1 MSLHGGNPK
10 PAAIK
15 QVKLKL
21 GIKNKGDRTS
31 QTANNSY
38 LTTRFN
44 SSTQGSNLGHFN
56 ETASLNI
63 SGNITQKGVFAKN
76 LHQPVLGIGK

>member
-1 MSLHGGNPK
+1 MSLQGGNPK
-10 PAAIK
+10 QAIK

-21 GIKNKGDRTS
+21 GIKSKGDRTS

-38 LTTRFN
+38 LTTRFG

-63 SGNITQKGVFAKN
+63 SGNIT
-76 LHQPVLGIGK
+76 